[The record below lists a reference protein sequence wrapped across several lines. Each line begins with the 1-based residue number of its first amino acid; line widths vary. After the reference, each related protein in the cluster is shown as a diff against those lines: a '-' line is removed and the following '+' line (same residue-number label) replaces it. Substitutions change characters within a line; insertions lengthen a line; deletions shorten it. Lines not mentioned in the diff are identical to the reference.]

1 MEFTKEVITWILIT
15 IATNLSA
22 VVLAILSW
30 VKAAK
35 MLPKELKGSDLDNKS
50 KEISIAEQYDE
61 MATRA
66 AQKTLDLQNKLD
78 CLEINFNEIKKSY
91 ETLSLSCE
99 KLSSRIGEQDE
110 IIKKQSETINMQTM
124 RLNEQ
129 EGEISSLRADLLLSQ
144 EYSQL
149 LVNEM
154 KLRNLT
160 PPEPPKKQKK
170 KNGNGNS
177 EENQT

>member
-1 MEFTKEVITWILIT
+1 
-15 IATNLSA
+15 
-22 VVLAILSW
+22 
-30 VKAAK
+30 
-35 MLPKELKGSDLDNKS
+35 
-50 KEISIAEQYDE
+50 
-61 MATRA
+61 
-66 AQKTLDLQNKLD
+66 
-78 CLEINFNEIKKSY
+78 
-91 ETLSLSCE
+91 
-99 KLSSRIGEQDE
+99 
-110 IIKKQSETINMQTM
+110 MQTM